1 MPSNLTAHD
10 IYEKQF
16 AVKGRGYDA
25 EEVDDLLDLVIED
38 YQEFEEQ
45 TVQLSKALL
54 TSNERIEALQ
64 KELEAAVTERNALV
78 QELEAIKAGQA
89 EKEAETAVLTLEE
102 RIARLEKAVFASAS

>member
-45 TVQLSKALL
+45 TVALSKALL

-64 KELEAAVTERNALV
+64 KELEETLAARDGLAS
-78 QELEAIKAGQA
+78 ELEALKAS
-89 EKEAETAVLTLEE
+89 AVDDQQEPLSLEE
-102 RIARLEKAVFASAS
+102 RITRLEKAVFASAN